1 MQPVRRCCWEGMGMH
16 SIPNMKMIKDNIE
29 EVQNMGAS
37 YTRDGLIRE
46 VTLNYLEN
54 LNPAQP
60 PSDIE
65 GLKTDL
71 IDGINDNISMYNAC
85 VYSKD
90 RKFKCISTLPGF
102 VIVEIMLYFRLVVN
116 IHLNGGSYEP
126 AVYCDSG
133 KNEGL
138 YTIEQEA
145 LRNAIV
151 PYNWD
156 MSEQNFKE
164 IITKLRSRAP
174 KLELTKDKD
183 LIAVNNGVFD
193 YSSKQLL
200 RFSPE

>member
-1 MQPVRRCCWEGMGMH
+1 M
-16 SIPNMKMIKDNIE
+16 S
-29 EVQNMGAS
+29 A

-46 VTLNYLEN
+46 ATLIFLNN
-54 LNPAQP
+54 LNKTQP

-138 YTIEQEA
+138 YTIEQGHVRTEFQGDNHKA
-145 LRNAIV
+145 
-151 PYNWD
+151 
-156 MSEQNFKE
+156 KE
-164 IITKLRSRAP
+164 SRPETGAD
-174 KLELTKDKD
+174 E
-183 LIAVNNGVFD
+183 GQGFD
-193 YSSKQLL
+193 CC
-200 RFSPE
+200 E